1 MPFRPPASAR
11 VSSIGEPPVASVM
24 KRFRELRAS
33 GRDVISM
40 AQATPWFGPPPS
52 AIAALEAR
60 LGDPEIH
67 RYGPDEGLE
76 SSRTALAVD
85 LLSRRGIEV
94 DPFTEL
100 HLTCGASQA
109 FLGALA
115 AVADPGDRVV
125 LVEPW
130 YFDHEYAA
138 RLLSLDVTAVR
149 ARETSGGWRLP
160 LDEALRKVADA
171 SAIVLVSP
179 GNPTGSVIPDSEIED
194 ISNACDRWGCSLLID
209 ETYER
214 FDFTGTAGHPWARGK
229 PPHVLTFGS
238 FSKSLGISGWRLGY
252 LFGDR
257 KILAECL
264 KVQDAS
270 VICPPTAP
278 QVMMEAAIGDAGWA
292 GAAAAGIRTR
302 MEACRDASAGA
313 RGLEWR
319 GVDGGFFTLAATPG
333 MSSAEVCD
341 ALLERY
347 GIAAIPG
354 SAFGPAGESHV
365 RLSFGCLSDLDL
377 EKACERL
384 ASVDLWGGQ
393 RASGSRP

>member
-1 MPFRPPASAR
+1 M
-11 VSSIGEPPVASVM
+11 GEPPVASVM
-24 KRFRELRAS
+24 KRFRDLRAA

-40 AQATPWFGPPPS
+40 AQATPWFGPPP
-52 AIAALEAR
+52 AALAALEER
-60 LGDPEIH
+60 LGDPEVH

-76 SSRTALAVD
+76 SSRIALAGD

-94 DPFTEL
+94 DPETEL

-115 AVADPGDRVV
+115 ATADPGDRVV

-138 RLLSLDVTAVR
+138 RLLSLEVMTVR
-149 ARETSGGWRLP
+149 ARENADGWRLP
-160 LDEALRKVADA
+160 LDEVLRKVADA
-171 SAIVLVSP
+171 SALVLVSP
-179 GNPTGSVIPDSEIED
+179 GNPTGAVIPGREIEE
-194 ISNACDRWGCSLLID
+194 ISNACDRWGCRLLLD

-214 FDFTGTAGHPWARGK
+214 FDFTGSGGHPWAGGK

-238 FSKSLGISGWRLGY
+238 FSKSLGMSGWRLGY

-257 KILAECL
+257 EILAQCL

-292 GAAAAGIRTR
+292 DAAARGVRAR
-302 MEACRDASAGA
+302 MEACMASVAEA

-319 GVDGGFFTLAATPG
+319 RTDGGFFTLAATPG
-333 MSSAEVCD
+333 MSSGEACD
-341 ALLERY
+341 ALLDRY
-347 GIAAIPG
+347 GIATIPG
-354 SAFGPAGESHV
+354 SVFGPAGECHV
-365 RLSFGCLSDLDL
+365 RLSFGCLSDSDL
-377 EKACERL
+377 EKVCERL
-384 ASVDLWGGQ
+384 ASVDLEGRG
-393 RASGSRP
+393 AF

>member
-40 AQATPWFGPPPS
+40 AQATPWFGPPP
-52 AIAALEAR
+52 AALAALEER
-60 LGDPEIH
+60 LADPELH

-76 SSRTALAVD
+76 SSRAALAGD
-85 LLSRRGIEV
+85 LLLRRGIEL
-94 DPFTEL
+94 DPCSEL

-115 AVADPGDRVV
+115 AVADPGDKVV

-138 RLLSLDVTAVR
+138 RLLSLDVTSVR
-149 ARETSGGWRLP
+149 ARETTDGWQVP
-160 LDEALRKVADA
+160 LDEVLMKAADA
-171 SAIVLVSP
+171 AAIVLVTP
-179 GNPTGSVIPDSEIED
+179 GNPTGSVIPECEIED
-194 ISNACDRWGCSLLID
+194 ISNACDRWGCRLLID

-214 FDFTGTAGHPWARGK
+214 FDFTGSGGHPWAHGK
-229 PPHVLTFGS
+229 PSHVLTFGS

-257 KILAECL
+257 EIMAECL

-278 QVMMEAAIGDAGWA
+278 QMMMEAVVGDAVWA
-292 GAAAAGIRTR
+292 CEALAGIRAR
-302 MEACRDASAGA
+302 MEACRGAAVEA

-319 GVDGGFFTLAATPG
+319 EVDGGFFTLAATPG
-333 MSSAEVCD
+333 MSSVEACD
-341 ALLERY
+341 ILLEQY
-347 GIAAIPG
+347 GIAAVPG
-354 SAFGPAGESHV
+354 SAFGPAGEGHV
-365 RLSFGCLSDLDL
+365 RLSFGCLSDIDL

-384 ASVDLWGGQ
+384 ASVDLG
-393 RASGSRP
+393 GSRARS